1 MQVLKNVLETRSETR
16 SFHGRVGESV
26 PKRERESTREVQH
39 ITKRRQNEQL
49 PTVESMAKVKKRRC
63 GNTACKQT

>member
-1 MQVLKNVLETRSETR
+1 MHVLENVLETRSETR

-49 PTVESMAKVKKRRC
+49 PTVESMAKVKNRSR
-63 GNTACKQT
+63 GNIAYKQT